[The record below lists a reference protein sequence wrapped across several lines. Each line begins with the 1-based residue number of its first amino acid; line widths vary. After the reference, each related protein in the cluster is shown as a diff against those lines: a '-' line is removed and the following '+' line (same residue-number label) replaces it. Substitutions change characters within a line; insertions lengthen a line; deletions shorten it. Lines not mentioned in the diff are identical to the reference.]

1 MRVAAHDVIALP
13 ADALERDA
21 LDTVLESLDELFT
34 GAAGPS
40 SAIFLASNDAGSR
53 TALRFWADAQ
63 RTGVAVANPELFPW
77 CLANAPCGALAR
89 RFGITGPNATWLGGR
104 DALEASWAAA
114 ETHLARGAV
123 HRAFVVALD
132 FNPIP
137 PHPARLRAWRLHPG
151 GDSLA
156 APALG

>member
-21 LDTVLESLDELFT
+21 LEAVLESLDEIFT
-34 GAAGPS
+34 GAAGPA
-40 SAIFLASNDAGSR
+40 SAIFVASNDAGSR

-89 RFGITGPNATWLGGR
+89 RFGITGPNATWLGRR
-104 DALEASWAAA
+104 DALEAAWAAA
-114 ETHLARGAV
+114 QTHLARGAV
-123 HRAFVVALD
+123 QRAFVVALD
-132 FNPIP
+132 FDPIP
-137 PHPARLRAWRLHPG
+137 PDPARLRAWRLQPG
-151 GDSLA
+151 GGSLA
-156 APALG
+156 AP